1 MWALRQLYF
10 TAVLREHEIQNIVIF
25 LASIK

>member
-10 TAVLREHEIQNIVIF
+10 IAVLREREIQNIVIF